1 MEGVFLPFLPSSFP
15 SPPFPFPS
23 LPSTTPFLLFPSPLQ
38 YDPLKPVRG
47 SEVKVKGIGAVPN
60 AGHRR
65 GAHLP
70 FLGL

>member
-1 MEGVFLPFLPSSFP
+1 MIKISIINIFLVAWLSGSVLVSINEVNLHRYRLWDMGDRVQVQF
-15 SPPFPFPS
+15 
-23 LPSTTPFLLFPSPLQ
+23 
-38 YDPLKPVRG
+38 PVR
-47 SEVKVKGIGAVPN
+47 KGKGKGAVPN